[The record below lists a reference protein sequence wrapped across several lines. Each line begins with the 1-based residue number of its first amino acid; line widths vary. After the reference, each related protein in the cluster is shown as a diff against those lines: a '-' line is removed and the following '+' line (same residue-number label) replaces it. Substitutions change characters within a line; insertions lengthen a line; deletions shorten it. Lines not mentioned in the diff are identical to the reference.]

1 MRQCRTPVSYTHLA
15 EALKAPFEGHPT
27 RKGVGSSA
35 AQQLREACS
44 AFERQCAGLPEDMRE
59 AVEESALA
67 VRACQES
74 EAFARG
80 LRAGAR
86 LMLQILKD
94 GEA

>member
-1 MRQCRTPVSYTHLA
+1 MRQPARGY
-15 EALKAPFEGHPT
+15 
-27 RKGVGSSA
+27 
-35 AQQLREACS
+35 AQ
-44 AFERQCAGLPEDMRE
+44 

-86 LMLQILKD
+86 LMLQMLKD

>member
-1 MRQCRTPVSYTHLA
+1 MFEFRYTA
-15 EALKAPFEGHPT
+15 EALKAPFEGCPT
-27 RKGVGSSA
+27 RKGVGRNA

-80 LRAGAR
+80 LRVGAQ

>member
-1 MRQCRTPVSYTHLA
+1 MFEFRYIA
-15 EALKAPFEGHPT
+15 EALKSPFNGCPA
-27 RKGVGSSA
+27 RKGVSRSA

-44 AFERQCAGLPEDMRE
+44 AFERQCAGLPEDRRE
-59 AVEESALA
+59 AVEESAA
-67 VRACQES
+67 MVRACQES

-86 LMLQILKD
+86 LMLHILKD

>member
-1 MRQCRTPVSYTHLA
+1 MFEFRYTA
-15 EALKAPFEGHPT
+15 EALKAPFEGCPT
-27 RKGVGSSA
+27 RKGVGRSA
-35 AQQLREACS
+35 AQQLRDAWL
-44 AFERQCAGLPEDMRE
+44 AFERQCAGLPEDTRE

>member
-1 MRQCRTPVSYTHLA
+1 MFEFRYIA
-15 EALKAPFEGHPT
+15 ETLKSPFNGCPT

-44 AFERQCAGLPEDMRE
+44 AFERQCAGLPEDTRE

-67 VRACQES
+67 VRVCQES

-80 LRAGAR
+80 LRVGAR